1 MLTYHMQGGWM
12 SKIRIVIA
20 DDHEI
25 VRQGLR
31 SLLENDGCDV
41 VGEYGSGRDA
51 VEGIKSVKPEVAV
64 MDISMPEL
72 NGVEAT
78 QQISKLQPETK
89 VIILTMHDS
98 EELARRVLEAGA
110 RGYVLKSDAAR
121 DLANA
126 VRTVMKGQPF
136 FSGKISEMLLRG
148 YLNNPNQ
155 PQETAMASLTP
166 REREIVQ
173 LLAEGKSSKEV
184 ASVLGTS
191 PATVETQRA
200 KIMQKLDL
208 HSVTDLVRYAIRNHI
223 IEA

>member
-1 MLTYHMQGGWM
+1 MGKT
-12 SKIRIVIA
+12 RIVIA
-20 DDHEI
+20 DDHDI
-25 VRQGLR
+25 VRHGVR
-31 SLLENDGCDV
+31 SLLEAENWEV
-41 VGEYGSGRDA
+41 AGEYSTGRDA
-51 VEGIKSVKPEVAV
+51 VEGVEKLRPDVAV
-64 MDISMPEL
+64 LDISMPDL

-78 QQISKLQPETK
+78 QQILKASPDIK
-89 VIILTMHDS
+89 VIVMTMHDS
-98 EELARRVLEAGA
+98 EELAKRVLEAGA
-110 RGYVLKSDAAR
+110 RGYVLKSEAAR
-121 DLANA
+121 DLCNA
-126 VRTVMKGQPF
+126 VKSVLKGQPF

-148 YLNNPNQ
+148 YLAGPNQ
-155 PQETAMASLTP
+155 TAAESVPSLTP
-166 REREIVQ
+166 REREVVQ

>member
-1 MLTYHMQGGWM
+1 M
-12 SKIRIVIA
+12 SQNSPKIRTLIA

-31 SLLENDGCDV
+31 TLLENENCEV
-41 VGEYGSGRDA
+41 IAEFSSGREA
-51 VEGIKSVKPEVAV
+51 VEGAKKLKPDVAV
-64 MDISMPEL
+64 LDISMPDL
-72 NGVEAT
+72 NGVEAA
-78 QQISKLQPETK
+78 QQIAKELPDTK
-89 VIILTMHDS
+89 VVILTMHDS
-98 EELARRVLEAGA
+98 EELARKVLEAGA
-110 RGYVLKSDAAR
+110 RGFVLKSDAVR

-126 VRTVMKGQPF
+126 VKTVVSGKPF

-148 YLNNPNQ
+148 YLEGSRKTNT
-155 PQETAMASLTP
+155 ETIPTLTP
-166 REREIVQ
+166 REREVVQ

-184 ASVLGTS
+184 ASILGTS
-191 PATVETQRA
+191 PATVDTQRA

>member
-1 MLTYHMQGGWM
+1 MAKT
-12 SKIRIVIA
+12 RILLA

-31 SLLENDGCDV
+31 SLLENDGFEICGEFSNGREAVDGVKQLKPDV
-41 VGEYGSGRDA
+41 A
-51 VEGIKSVKPEVAV
+51 IL
-64 MDISMPEL
+64 DISMPEL

-78 QQISKLQPETK
+78 QQIARQFPDSR
-89 VIILTMHDS
+89 VIVMTMHDS

-121 DLANA
+121 DLTQA
-126 VRTVMKGQPF
+126 VQSVLKGQPF

-148 YLNNPNQ
+148 YLDGGRSAQ
-155 PQETAMASLTP
+155 PESSLPSLTP
-166 REREIVQ
+166 REREVVQ

-223 IEA
+223 IEP